1 MCSQALDLSRLHVAV
16 EVRVNISN
24 QVCAST
30 CSTTPPS
37 MPPGIWP
44 PLCQSSPSPNYVSQA
59 STFDRAKHRSMR
71 TASPHGKIQNP
82 KSLKSGLAVIHPD
95 ISFSRKKVTFSRKKR
110 PRERALFTI
119 DVFTWIPNRWGSGYD
134 RRTEKLFRH
143 TPIHCGRSGGRPTEH
158 TPIPLTATFHKW
170 YE

>member
-1 MCSQALDLSRLHVAV
+1 VPLGMCSLNVLSSSLDLSRLHVAV

-95 ISFSRKKVTFSRKKR
+95 IRKRSRFHEKSVRVNVQCSRSTFSPGRFLGQLRSKCQAR
-110 PRERALFTI
+110 VAAALLGPQPPAHP
-119 DVFTWIPNRWGSGYD
+119 WSSQRQQ
-134 RRTEKLFRH
+134 
-143 TPIHCGRSGGRPTEH
+143 
-158 TPIPLTATFHKW
+158 
-170 YE
+170 